1 MAQPQYQPAENP
13 PPAGSSVIPRNTRCP
28 PSHPPSTSRG
38 AHLPL
43 WAAGRGRHRAGHPA
57 GWRHRSRPPG
67 SGGHP
72 GERADT
78 GGGTHDGEGAE
89 VVTDVTTVL
98 FFFPSLPQNPP
109 QVMLP
114 ARGAHGA
121 GGTPWG
127 RGRGRDPGA
136 TSLQRAAGG
145 CGLQEGG
152 GAATSFLGC
161 PRDRANGHPAVLGRT
176 GSTGQESTPG
186 CGVTRGWHSRVT
198 RGAVCEPLRCPLAP
212 NQHHQYHTSACT
224 SATSTTPA
232 PAGSNSRAAACR

>member
-13 PPAGSSVIPRNTRCP
+13 PPAGSSRIPCNTRCP
-28 PSHPPSTSRG
+28 PPHTPP
-38 AHLPL
+38 A
-43 WAAGRGRHRAGHPA
+43 
-57 GWRHRSRPPG
+57 PPG
-67 SGGHP
+67 VPTYHFGQQGEDGIAQGVPQAGDINHGPQAQEGVLGREQTPGGGGHN
-72 GERADT
+72 
-78 GGGTHDGEGAE
+78 GEGAE

-98 FFFPSLPQNPP
+98 FFFPSLPQNP
-109 QVMLP
+109 QEVMPP
-114 ARGAHGA
+114 AWGAHGA
-121 GGTPWG
+121 GGTPW
-127 RGRGRDPGA
+127 GRGRDPGA

-161 PRDRANGHPAVLGRT
+161 PRDRANGHPAGLGRT
-176 GSTGQESTPG
+176 GSTGQESSPG

-232 PAGSNSRAAACR
+232 PAGSSSRAAACR

>member
-13 PPAGSSVIPRNTRCP
+13 PPAGSSRIPCNTQCP
-28 PSHPPSTSRG
+28 PHPPQ
-38 AHLPL
+38 HLPGCPPTTL
-43 WAAGRGRHRAGHPA
+43 GSRERTASRRASRRLETSITAPRLRRASWGESRH
-57 GWRHRSRPPG
+57 
-67 SGGHP
+67 
-72 GERADT
+72 

-114 ARGAHGA
+114 AQGAHGA

-161 PRDRANGHPAVLGRT
+161 PRDRANGHPAVLGYT
-176 GSTGQESTPG
+176 GSTGQASTPG
-186 CGVTRGWHSRVT
+186 CGVTWGWHSRVT
-198 RGAVCEPLRCPLAP
+198 RGAVCEPLWCLLAP

-232 PAGSNSRAAACR
+232 PAGSSSRAAACR